1 MIISVLNLDQK
12 LTNDFV
18 RFCCNQLGIKPR
30 QLYVNGYDDIS
41 EDLKGYCIDVEEDVF
56 TVAVSIKDRNITE
69 IYTTIAHELVH
80 VKQYMKQNLGV
91 LLESGVL
98 DYYNTWWEVEARNLS
113 GDLMYAYVDT
123 LNKKN

>member
-1 MIISVLNLDQK
+1 VIISVLNLDQK

-18 RFCCNQLGIKPR
+18 KFCCNQLGIKPR

-41 EDLKGYCIDVEEDVF
+41 EDLKGYCIDVEDDVF
-56 TVAVSIKDRNITE
+56 TIATSTKDRNITE

-91 LLESGVL
+91 LLESSVL

-113 GDLMYAYVDT
+113 VDLMCAYVGT
-123 LNKKN
+123 LNKKK

>member
-18 RFCCNQLGIKPR
+18 KFCCNQLGIKPR

-41 EDLKGYCIDVEEDVF
+41 EDLKGYCIDVEDDVF
-56 TVAVSIKDRNITE
+56 TIATSTKDRNITE

-91 LLESGVL
+91 LLESSVL

-113 GDLMYAYVDT
+113 VDLMCAYVGT
-123 LNKKN
+123 LNKKK